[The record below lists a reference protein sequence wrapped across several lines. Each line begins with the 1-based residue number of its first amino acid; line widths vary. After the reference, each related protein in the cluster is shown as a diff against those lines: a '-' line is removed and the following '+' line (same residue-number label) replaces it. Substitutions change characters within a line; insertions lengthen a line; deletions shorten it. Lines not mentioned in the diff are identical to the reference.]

1 MYFSKI
7 EQNKLTHPSHQ
18 TTRHKDCL
26 SSRFGRLHT
35 SQATVPIMALPLA
48 CSITGMLL
56 YLSPIPLLQKVQQ
69 EQTTSTLS
77 ILPLL
82 ATTING
88 SVWCLYGLLTF
99 SIFPM
104 FIVNLFGVILGSTYV
119 YIFCQH
125 TPNQQTTYATI
136 LCSLLLLS
144 FLVMTYVLPESGTT
158 TTTTEI
164 IMDVQ
169 YSAASPAS
177 LPLPLSPAPELSSTS
192 SRLADRVGTLGVC
205 VGICM
210 FAAPFATAREVIR
223 TRNASSEFFL
233 KFFFFSTSFLS
244 PFISHLFSLTSP
256 SSLLSSLSLLSHQP
270 PTNYQPTT
278 GLPFPIICVNLLNAC
293 LWTIYGLQLGDGFV
307 WGPNF
312 AGVVCSSLQGKLR
325 NFFFFFKS
333 CCDIVIFCF
342 VNPVPF

>member
-1 MYFSKI
+1 
-7 EQNKLTHPSHQ
+7 
-18 TTRHKDCL
+18 
-26 SSRFGRLHT
+26 
-35 SQATVPIMALPLA
+35 MALPLA

-136 LCSLLLLS
+136 LCSLLFLT

-158 TTTTEI
+158 TTTTSEI
-164 IMDVQ
+164 VIEVQ
-169 YSAASPAS
+169 YSA
-177 LPLPLSPAPELSSTS
+177 SPAPELSSTS

-223 TRNASSEFFL
+223 TRNSSSES
-233 KFFFFSTSFLS
+233 FFF
-244 PFISHLFSLTSP
+244 
-256 SSLLSSLSLLSHQP
+256 
-270 PTNYQPTT
+270 
-278 GLPFPIICVNLLNAC
+278 
-293 LWTIYGLQLGDGFV
+293 
-307 WGPNF
+307 
-312 AGVVCSSLQGKLR
+312 
-325 NFFFFFKS
+325 
-333 CCDIVIFCF
+333 
-342 VNPVPF
+342 